1 MDMEQNFTQKSF
13 EAISEANNFAI
24 RYRHSDIKVEHLLL
38 ALVGQMDGLI
48 PSVLKK
54 MGIDTTDM
62 IRKIESKLESFP
74 KIEGGN
80 SEPRA
85 NSELNR
91 VLVGARDIAKKMGD
105 SYISTENLFLASYDN
120 NSFLKDYGINKKQ
133 FETVLESVRGGR
145 KIMTD
150 NPEST
155 YEALDKFG
163 KDLVELARKGKLD
176 PIIGRDNEIRRAIQI
191 LSRRNKNN
199 PILIGEPGVGKTAIA
214 EGIAQRI
221 LKGDVPE
228 NLKDKTIFSL
238 DMGALV
244 AGAKY
249 RGEFEE
255 RLKAVL
261 EEIEKSEGRIILFID
276 EVHNIVGAGKT
287 EGSMDAG
294 NLLKPMLARGE
305 IKVIGATT
313 IDEYRKYIE
322 KDAALERRFQPVMVD
337 EPTVEDTISILRGLK
352 EKFEIFHGIRITDNA
367 IVTAATMSDRYINDR
382 FLPDKAIDLI
392 DEAAAKVKTEINSMP
407 TELDEVTRR
416 VMQLEIEK
424 VALEKEKDQASK
436 DRLVTLEKE
445 LAELN
450 EKKAAFKAQW
460 ESERQEVEK
469 IQNINTE
476 IEKVK
481 LQIADAQRKN
491 DYNKLAELQY
501 GKLPSLEK
509 QRADEEEKA
518 KNQNPDA
525 NKLLKQEIDSEEIA
539 EIVGKWTGIPVS
551 KLLQGE
557 REKILHLAEQ
567 MMKRVIGQDEA
578 ITTISDTIIRSRA
591 GLKDP
596 NRPIGSFIFL
606 GPTGVGKTYLTKTL
620 AFNLFDDES
629 NIVRIDMSEYMDKF
643 STTRLIGAPPGY
655 VGYEEG
661 GMLVNKIRQQP
672 YAVVL
677 FDEIE
682 KAHSS
687 VFDVFLQ
694 LMDEGKI
701 TDKLGKEGD
710 FSNAL
715 VLFTSNIGS
724 ADIIE
729 KFAQHHI
736 PTSSELMQLMS
747 GHFRPEFLAR
757 ITEIIPFAPISEEMA
772 EKIFSIQLKPLENSL
787 ERLGIHLSL
796 SEEAKKNLAISGFSS
811 KYGARQIAGVIRTH
825 LTRPISKKI
834 VAEEIKYGDTLSIH
848 WDNDKKDIYLQIAQK
863 E

>member
-1 MDMEQNFTQKSF
+1 MEQNFTQKSF

-105 SYISTENLFLASYDN
+105 SYISTEHLFLASYDN

-133 FETVLESVRGGR
+133 FETVLENVRGGR
-145 KIMTD
+145 KVMTD

-460 ESERQEVEK
+460 ESEKQEVEK

-501 GKLPSLEK
+501 GKLPALEK

-629 NIVRIDMSEYMDKF
+629 NIIRIDMSEYMDKF

-661 GMLVNKIRQQP
+661 GQLTEAVRRKP
-672 YAVVL
+672 YSVIL

-682 KAHSS
+682 KAHP
-687 VFDVFLQ
+687 DVFNILLQ
-694 LMDEGKI
+694 LLDDGRLTDGK
-701 TDKLGKEGD
+701 GKVVD
-710 FSNAL
+710 FKNTIIIM
-715 VLFTSNIGS
+715 TSNIGS
-724 ADIIE
+724 EIILE
-729 KFAQHHI
+729 DPQVSE
-736 PTSSELMQLMS
+736 PTKEAVLNEMK
-747 GHFRPEFLAR
+747 HRFKPEFLNR
-757 ITEIIPFAPISEEMA
+757 IDDIIVFKALGKESVKNIISLILDEINDKLKEQYI
-772 EKIFSIQLKPLENSL
+772 KIEFTDKALDYIVN
-787 ERLGIHLSL
+787 
-796 SEEAKKNLAISGFSS
+796 EAYDPA
-811 KYGARQIAGVIRTH
+811 YGARPLKRFVQ
-825 LTRPISKKI
+825 
-834 VAEEIKYGDTLSIH
+834 
-848 WDNDKKDIYLQIAQK
+848 KDIETNLSKMILSNEVPENSTVVLDSDGEKLIYDVK
-863 E
+863 K